1 MQDEEGQFV
10 PRRCDFARCRGPTRA
25 VSTPSVCGVDCG
37 LVMVSASPSFVSVCV
52 E

>member
-25 VSTPSVCGVDCG
+25 VSTPSVCGVDAIADWC
-37 LVMVSASPSFVSVCV
+37 LRVDKCV
-52 E
+52 L